1 MERHLF
7 AHKRSRGH
15 QVKRK
20 PLDLSEGWLPHT
32 VYFPHPTLIPERLAM
47 NAIGSF
53 DLETL
58 RRLAACS
65 GDGQDQL
72 FSNVSG
78 EKPDTT
84 AKTVNEGALRL
95 DRAVFRNNPDSADP
109 VEIVSWWAVV
119 HGLAFKSDG
128 ECVYVEGADERII
141 LFKAKAKQWDKP
153 FYTTVWPSEEQGG
166 QPTITEGFLPAGKS
180 KRYLYADMVAQRNA
194 ALPSRTHFR
203 VPAAGSELMAATPL
217 KPTRGKNK
225 SRSNREITVRDN
237 VEQTVFGIKRVGKT
251 VHLKLDD
258 ATIKRMYGEKGNSPQ
273 GVIRFEAPIEVA
285 SDEWENHVSELLKEL
300 GTEHQLVANGIMG
313 RSSASGNTPQRLS
326 TNDLARM
333 RGQENAKGI
342 ERKRF
347 TAIAELLSKAI
358 IEVTDPT
365 SKSSLKIPLF
375 RFYGMAKVAGGTE
388 VPLVTVHELIFDTM
402 MAKGHGIFH
411 DQSMLLCNLKTHEQ
425 AYRISVALQRQWSL
439 GWVTHKQYTTT
450 PLRRKV
456 SVLLKEAGID
466 LDLVAEAKKRG
477 KTATRLRFEGW
488 LDQAKTE
495 GWIGGWKAVKAG
507 TTVADD
513 MYEYTPTDAFC
524 RTLDDHRR
532 PALR

>member
-1 MERHLF
+1 MESDLVVD
-7 AHKRSRGH
+7 KRSRGT

-20 PLDLSEGWLPHT
+20 PLDLSEGWLPHS
-32 VYFPHPTLIPERLAM
+32 VYFPHPTLIPARLAM
-47 NAIGSF
+47 NAVGSF

-65 GDGQDQL
+65 GDGHDQL
-72 FSNVSG
+72 FSNVKG
-78 EKPDTT
+78 DKPNTT
-84 AKTVNEGALRL
+84 AETVNEGALQL
-95 DRAVFRNNPDSADP
+95 DRAVYRGDG
-109 VEIVSWWAVV
+109 VEVVSWWAVV
-119 HGLAFKSDG
+119 HGLALKSDG

-141 LFKAKAKQWDKP
+141 LFSPKAKQWEKP
-153 FYTTVWPSEEQGG
+153 FYATVYASEEQGG
-166 QPTITEGFLPAGKS
+166 QPTVNKGFLPAGKS

-203 VPAAGSELMAATPL
+203 VPAAGSELMGAIPM
-217 KPTRGKNK
+217 KPTAGK
-225 SRSNREITVRDN
+225 SRSDREVVVLDS
-237 VEQTVFGIKRVGKT
+237 VEQTVFGTKRVGKT
-251 VHLKLDD
+251 VQLKLDD

-273 GVIRFEAPIEVA
+273 SVIRFNAPIEVA
-285 SDEWENHVSELLKEL
+285 SGEWVNHVSELIKEL
-300 GTEHQLVANGIMG
+300 GTEHQLIANGIMG

-358 IEVTDPT
+358 VEVTDPT

-375 RFYGMAKVAGGTE
+375 RPYGTAKVAGGTE

-439 GWVTHKQYTTT
+439 GWVAHKQYTTT

-466 LDLVAEAKKRG
+466 LDLVAEVKKRG
-477 KTATRLRFEGW
+477 KTTTRLRFEGW

-507 TTVADD
+507 TTIADD
-513 MYEYTPTDAFC
+513 VYEYTPTDAFR

-532 PALR
+532 PAIR